1 MPVPEGCPGGYE
13 DFSVMLIRGLE
24 EVEDEGSLSF
34 YPHLLLV
41 EFGLGAKQLLLEAPH
56 LPWSRWH
63 GVENLKLLGFGMNFA
78 FSCVKKYPAFLAEEK
93 E

>member
-1 MPVPEGCPGGYE
+1 MPVPEEGCPGGYE
-13 DFSVMLIRGLE
+13 DFSVMLSSRGLE

-56 LPWSRWH
+56 LPWSRWY
-63 GVENLKLLGFGMNFA
+63 GVENLNLSGFDLDFA
-78 FSCVKKYPAFLAEEK
+78 FSYVKRYPAF
-93 E
+93 